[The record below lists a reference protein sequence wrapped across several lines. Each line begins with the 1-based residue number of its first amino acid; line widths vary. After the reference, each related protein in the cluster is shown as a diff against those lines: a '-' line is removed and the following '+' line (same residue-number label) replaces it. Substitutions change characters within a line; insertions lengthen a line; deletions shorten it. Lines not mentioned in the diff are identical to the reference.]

1 MINIPVRKDL
11 QAMKK
16 HRNRAILFRICG
28 LLLIL
33 IFVLALR
40 GMMDSHKRKAN
51 AKAFVD
57 YLMEHADAA
66 SADFEACGL
75 VFSVAGEE
83 DVRIVTDAD
92 MLLVTDADGWR
103 FYYQPMG
110 KYGDRLIRVEG
121 NVEKVRGSELLTGN
135 LSIEK
140 WDKFPDYAYVAI
152 DCDTGKY
159 WEIQTLNYR
168 IPEFDEYQ
176 KAAFKARLTAE
187 KISQWI
193 STEEL
198 SALYKKG
205 RELEEILSA
214 YCELKRHNADVTIR
228 YTPLYGKAA
237 LQISGKKG
245 FASDEKAREQSG
257 FILHMRFV
265 IGTDLQVCS
274 IYSYNGTSL

>member
-1 MINIPVRKDL
+1 RAETPQCGCKDTVYAAVWESSFTMINIPVRKDL
-11 QAMKK
+11 QAMKE

-75 VFSVAGEE
+75 VFSVVEKG
-83 DVRIVTDAD
+83 DMQTVTDAYTVSVANAD
-92 MLLVTDADGWR
+92 MLTVTDVDGWR
-103 FYYQPMG
+103 FCYQSLG
-110 KYGDRLIRVEG
+110 KYGDRLVQIDG
-121 NVEKVRGSELLTGN
+121 HVEKVRSKEVITGSLKMEKEKNNYVCIEIKYALKDYPMTHES
-135 LSIEK
+135 LS
-140 WDKFPDYAYVAI
+140 
-152 DCDTGKY
+152 
-159 WEIQTLNYR
+159 LNYR

-176 KAAFKARLTAE
+176 KAAFKDQKTAAQ
-187 KISQWI
+187 ISQWI
-193 STEEL
+193 SAEEL

-214 YCELKRHNADVTIR
+214 YCELKRHDADVTIR

-237 LQISGKKG
+237 PDMHRTAAG
-245 FASDEKAREQSG
+245 E
-257 FILHMRFV
+257 
-265 IGTDLQVCS
+265 
-274 IYSYNGTSL
+274 